1 MKNTRG
7 YGNGDSPGQ
16 RGFSLLEM
24 MVVVLILSVVTG
36 IVVKGLSQLQIRNNV
51 ETSNLDLTQETRSF
65 MDQLVR
71 DLHETG
77 YPTTTMYTTATTND
91 ATVAAGLV
99 RITPNLIQYE
109 GDLDGTG
116 QVQSVTVQLVA
127 GAGGA
132 CPCTLQR
139 GAIIKA
145 TGSPLTQATPTF
157 YIGAENVIN
166 SNSVYT
172 ISGNTPRGTANNSV
186 YATYKPA
193 PVFAAFD
200 VHGAA
205 ITLPLDISTVGPPNI
220 KSIKTI
226 TITISVLSPNI
237 DLEQRTAP
245 VISMQSEVRINN

>member
-1 MKNTRG
+1 MRNYPHPHRTRRL
-7 YGNGDSPGQ
+7 GQ

-24 MVVVLILSVVTG
+24 MIVVLILTVVTG
-36 IVVKGLSQLQIRNNV
+36 IVVAGLTRLQVRNSV

-65 MDQLVR
+65 MDQMVR

-77 YPTTTMYTTATTND
+77 YPTTTMYTTSTTSD
-91 ATVAAGLV
+91 STVAVGLV
-99 RITPNLIQYE
+99 QITANLIQYE

-116 QVQSVTVQLVA
+116 VVQSVTIKLVP

-139 GAIIKA
+139 GSVNKA
-145 TGSPLTQATPTF
+145 TGSPMSQATPSF

-166 SNSVYT
+166 SNSVYA
-172 ISGNTPRGTANNSV
+172 ISGNTPRGPSNDTV
-186 YATYKPA
+186 FATYKPS
-193 PVFAAFD
+193 PVFAAYD

-205 ITLPLDISTVGPPNI
+205 ITLPLDITTIGPPTI

-226 TITISVLSPNI
+226 TVTITVLSPNI
-237 DLEQRTAP
+237 DLQQRTAP

>member
-1 MKNTRG
+1 MTNNGRQVSGNTR
-7 YGNGDSPGQ
+7 GQ

-24 MVVVLILSVVTG
+24 MMVVLILSVVTG
-36 IVVKGLSQLQIRNNV
+36 IVVKGLSQLQVRNNV

-77 YPTTTMYTTATTND
+77 YPTTTMFTTGTIND
-91 ATVAAGLV
+91 ATVAVGLV
-99 RITPNLIQYE
+99 KVTPNLIQYE

-116 QVQSVTVQLVA
+116 QVQSVTVQLVT

-139 GAIIKA
+139 GAVLKA
-145 TGSPLTQATPTF
+145 TGSPLTQAAPTF
-157 YIGAENVIN
+157 YIAAENVIN
-166 SNSVYT
+166 SNSVYA
-172 ISGNTPRGTANNSV
+172 ISGNTPRGTTNDSV
-186 YATYKPA
+186 FAVYKPA

-200 VHGAA
+200 VHGNP

-226 TITISVLSPNI
+226 TITVSVLSPNI

-245 VISMQSEVRINN
+245 VISMQSEVKINN